1 MLHPRVVALR
11 CTWKRC
17 VRHLKSRLVVHA
29 DVQPT
34 HMGSGA
40 IHAQQTATEKHW
52 GQMGQP
58 SGSSGYGRGHGEQGF
73 NIKGDGTDVIG
84 GDTRGVARLTPT
96 ETARAVARSRNMPI
110 FNSRASCADRGE
122 TFSHANQLF
131 RLQATSALA
140 VNATHFWNLL
150 CVLDVFAGWNA
161 NPFDQSVESS
171 RYNILPDYMW
181 DHLLRGAADCVK
193 GCNDGTGGCMA
204 PSF

>member
-11 CTWKRC
+11 CTLERC
-17 VRHLKSRLVVHA
+17 VRHLKSRFVVHA

-96 ETARAVARSRNMPI
+96 ETAQAVARSRNMPI

-122 TFSHANQLF
+122 TFSHANY
-131 RLQATSALA
+131 
-140 VNATHFWNLL
+140 
-150 CVLDVFAGWNA
+150 FASKPRPRW
-161 NPFDQSVESS
+161 
-171 RYNILPDYMW
+171 R
-181 DHLLRGAADCVK
+181 
-193 GCNDGTGGCMA
+193 
-204 PSF
+204 